1 MNLPTLIILT
11 VLAFGVVAALVT
23 MHRRGVA
30 DDHCRDCALRG
41 LCPKKKK

>member
-23 MHRRGVA
+23 MRRGVA
-30 DDHCRDCALRG
+30 DDHCRGCALRG